1 MAFRLLPACSFLL
14 LLVASQGIQ
23 MKPLKSLLRTG
34 RLVPKDKT
42 IVTANHQTL
51 LAADADTFA
60 LELEQEIL
68 ADLGLKKLGLKKV
81 EKVDPEAVAGA
92 DQAKLKEAFIPQCT
106 AKLEDLY
113 DKYYERAQYQGPEG
127 EEQMG
132 HTLATHF
139 AYNCNQSYPIK
150 PEQCNLLST
159 SLMNLVNDH
168 KPIMIP
174 NVTSNGT
181 QIVEGA
187 CLESIWPNNTGV
199 EAEVKEGK
207 RVVVYDVNV
216 SKCFGDVFIHYAA
229 PDPVHG
235 TPFLPMS
242 AQEGAAVHT
251 YVAVVLPLDTVNDYS
266 TRVGTCA
273 KPPAAGLSTWNLTFS
288 VAAINRPNATCPE
301 GGAAPAAAFLQR
313 STPAD
318 HPPPPALEPADA
330 AAPAYNNGE
339 EWCAAFFDQYT
350 TALAAEKK

>member
-1 MAFRLLPACSFLL
+1 MAFSLFPACSFLL
-14 LLVASQGIQ
+14 LLLASQGIQ

-34 RLVPKDKT
+34 RLLPKDKVV
-42 IVTANHQTL
+42 VTTN

-68 ADLGLKKLGLKKV
+68 ADLGLKKLGLKTV
-81 EKVDPEAVAGA
+81 DKVDPEAVASA

-113 DKYYERAQYQGPEG
+113 DKYYKRAQYQGPEG

-139 AYNCNQSYPIK
+139 AYNCNHSYPIK
-150 PEQCNLLST
+150 PDQCNLLST

-174 NVTSNGT
+174 NVTANGT

-187 CLESIWPNNTGV
+187 CLESMWPNNTGV
-199 EAEVKEGK
+199 EAEVVAGK
-207 RVVVYDVNV
+207 RVVVYDVNA
-216 SKCFGDVFIHYAA
+216 SKCFGDVFIHYAS
-229 PDPVHG
+229 PDPDHG

-242 AQEGAAVHT
+242 AQEGAPVHT
-251 YVAVVLPLDTVNDYS
+251 YVASVLPIDTVNDFS
-266 TRVGTCA
+266 TRIGQCA

-288 VAAINRPNATCPE
+288 VAAIHRPNATCPE
-301 GGAAPAAAFLQR
+301 GGAAPAFLQEGR
-313 STPAD
+313 QD
-318 HPPPPALEPADA
+318 PPPPPTLAPADT

-350 TALAAEKK
+350 AALAAEKK